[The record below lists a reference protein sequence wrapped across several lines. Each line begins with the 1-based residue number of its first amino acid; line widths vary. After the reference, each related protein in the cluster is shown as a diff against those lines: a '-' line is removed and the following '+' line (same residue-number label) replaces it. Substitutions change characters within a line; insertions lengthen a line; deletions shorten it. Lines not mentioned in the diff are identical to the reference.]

1 MAISSANGAIII
13 QLCYHHQEY
22 ITLVIMYWI
31 DVLELLSEGQPLMF
45 SVMDIE
51 IDICMH
57 ESLFRNDYLYSVYC

>member
-1 MAISSANGAIII
+1 MAISSANEAIII

-51 IDICMH
+51 IDIYMH